1 MDRDWS
7 ILSVEV
13 KTKRTTDV
21 MNLADDLAI
30 DEGNI
35 NEAFIN
41 QPALYAWWAT
51 VAAQAR
57 AISDHSKLD
66 VERQED
72 YIKKTLMGELDT
84 KVRQELDMNGEKITE
99 SKVEKAIYASE
110 EYKAAN
116 EELFALK
123 EKYLNDSETA
133 ITLEIARD
141 SMNQRKDAL
150 ISLGAQLRNESD
162 NSDLSIRKQAA
173 KDIVG
178 SSKTRKSIKK

>member
-7 ILSVEV
+7 ILNVEV
-13 KTKRTTDV
+13 KTKRTKDV
-21 MNLADDLAI
+21 MNLADDLFI
-30 DEGNI
+30 DEDNI
-35 NEAFIN
+35 NESFIN

-57 AISDHSKLD
+57 AIADHTKLD
-66 VERQED
+66 VERQEE

-99 SKVEKAIYASE
+99 SKVTNAIYASD
-110 EYKAAN
+110 EYKEAT
-116 EELFALK
+116 EELFTLK

-141 SMNQRKDAL
+141 AMNQRKDAL

-173 KDIVG
+173 KDIVAG
-178 SSKTRKSIKK
+178 SKSRKAIKK